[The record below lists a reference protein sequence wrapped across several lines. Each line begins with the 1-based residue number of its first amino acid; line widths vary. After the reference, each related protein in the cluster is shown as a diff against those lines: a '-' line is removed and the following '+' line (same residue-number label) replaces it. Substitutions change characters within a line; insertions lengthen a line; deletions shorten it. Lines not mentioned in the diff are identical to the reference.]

1 MNFCPHAKLIR
12 NTVKLES
19 SVVFRAL
26 YQLRNAKLPV
36 KMGSSFVNET
46 NKLLKNISVHVLDG
60 TWGVCKIIN
69 GGALWSYHF

>member
-12 NTVKLES
+12 NTVILES

-36 KMGSSFVNET
+36 KMGSSFIYET
-46 NKLLKNISVHVLDG
+46 NKYISVHVLDG
-60 TWGVCKIIN
+60 TWRVCKIIN
-69 GGALWSYHF
+69 GGALWSYQF

>member
-12 NTVKLES
+12 NTVILES

-36 KMGSSFVNET
+36 KMGSSYIYET
-46 NKLLKNISVHVLDG
+46 LKNISVHVLDG
-60 TWGVCKIIN
+60 TWRVCKIIN
-69 GGALWSYHF
+69 GGALWSYQF